1 MDEVREH
8 DATRGILQTLEVA
21 HSKNETIKG
30 VTDVEW
36 DIRVREWEKER
47 QAWLRQMVDNSVW
60 VVGNYKGKE
69 QQKEADDNE
78 LAVSALLGPRHHF
91 GLDPELLQHDPATAV
106 ASRLSI
112 KPMVAN
118 PAAVSTTHLQ
128 QQPKHPVAVVRI
140 HRHKKL
146 SRLEILKYISDWDK
160 ASYGRR
166 DTIVMTFIKT
176 YKPHE
181 NVYDTDAWFSC
192 GGSLI
197 FCRFAISL
205 QMCFLKHRKVWHY
218 FDALSIFVKSL
229 QGDRYSEEFLRL
241 GGLGF
246 VCEVIRVEISG
257 HADKLHA
264 CKFLVELMKGR
275 KSIAVKMFICDNPH
289 FLESLVDSLTMCKD
303 KKLIWYCGLCFE
315 NLCIEATIPNVMVVT
330 TYVMRLL
337 PCDFNPLIQSMA
349 FRVLQSV
356 VRLKP
361 SVGAKCV
368 KPILDNLKT
377 EDMDLLV
384 EMSNLSLVIL
394 QTKYGPELI
403 NQLMSVA
410 EGIQLREQ
418 FKSVFKPHMRKVR
431 GAGGRDNTVE
441 LRKAR
446 QKHERVRQK
455 MRKLDHFMNQAG
467 ALFVLNRMMTNK
479 INFVA
484 EFTKQGIFG
493 LSLKTIGSCPHWEV
507 QGQGVTM
514 VQFLHAMSI
523 DCAVSYF
530 LMLPEKMMT
539 LILEK
544 PAICLRY
551 FTSPIC
557 VLLRKL
563 GRFALRLWDR
573 WLTKVVIPA
582 QAVSENGILPSY
594 FIDMCRMTR
603 KVHEIQNQLAELL
616 DRPVM
621 EGLTRSADTSTA
633 TGEEEDEEDWKDF
646 VTDDEDDICQY
657 RSGKE
662 ALLEGTRFRPFADF
676 MDFQPN
682 LSDDKLDMKVDVSQQ
697 SVLLTASPSENER
710 GAYEQILLQEA
721 EKKVK
726 QSTNLEAEGESTAPS
741 GETPDEVVE
750 EKEGA

>member
-1 MDEVREH
+1 MDEIRETN
-8 DATRGILQTLEVA
+8 AARGILQTLEAA

-36 DIRVREWEKER
+36 DIRTREWEKER
-47 QAWLRQMVDNSVW
+47 QAWVKQMVDNSIW
-60 VVGNYKGKE
+60 VVGSSKGKD
-69 QQKEADDNE
+69 QPKEFEHEVEA
-78 LAVSALLGPRHHF
+78 SILLGPRRHF
-91 GLDPELLQHDPATAV
+91 GLDPELLQHDPLTAV
-106 ASRLSI
+106 ASRISI
-112 KPMVAN
+112 KPLGNYQAT
-118 PAAVSTTHLQ
+118 VSTTHPHQ
-128 QQPKHPVAVVRI
+128 QQKPGVIRI
-140 HRHKKL
+140 HKHKKL
-146 SRLEILKYISDWDK
+146 SRLELLKYISDWDK

-166 DTIVMTFIKT
+166 DTIVMNFIRT

-257 HADKLHA
+257 HSDKLHA

-330 TYVMRLL
+330 NYVMRLL

-431 GAGGRDNTVE
+431 GMGGKDNTVE

-455 MRKLDHFMNQAG
+455 MRKLDHYLNQAG

-479 INFVA
+479 IDFVA

-493 LSLKTIGSCPHWEV
+493 LSLKTLGSCPHWEV

-530 LMLPEKMMT
+530 LMLPEKMMI

-544 PAICLRY
+544 PAVCLRY

-573 WLTKVVIPA
+573 WLNKVVIPA
-582 QAVSENGILPSY
+582 QAVSENGMLPAY
-594 FIDMCRMTR
+594 FIDMCKMTR

-616 DRPVM
+616 EHPVM
-621 EGLTRSADTSTA
+621 EGLTRSADSSS
-633 TGEEEDEEDWKDF
+633 GVEEDDDEDWKDF

-662 ALLEGTRFRPFADF
+662 ALSEGKRFQPFADF
-676 MDFQPN
+676 LDFQPN

-697 SVLLTASPSENER
+697 SVLLTAAPSENEQ

-726 QSTNLEAEGESTAPS
+726 QSANIEATLEGETEAAPVDS
-741 GETPDEVVE
+741 PDETGE
-750 EKEGA
+750 EKEGV